1 MEAKTV
7 LVVEDED
14 FISGLIARALKKE
27 GHSVII
33 TSDYATS
40 IRVINSS
47 GIDLVVSDVMLPF
60 TGGLEI
66 LEHIKNSEKLKHIP
80 VILVTGM
87 DKDILFSSTVKAEA
101 ILLKPFDMGE
111 LVSAV
116 NTHLHKRQSSSQK

>member
-40 IRVINSS
+40 IKVINST
-47 GIDLVVSDVMLPF
+47 GIDLIVSDVMLPF

-66 LEHIKNSEKLKHIP
+66 LEHVKNSETLKEIP

-87 DKDILFSSTVKAEA
+87 DKDILFSSKVKAEA

-111 LVSAV
+111 LVSTV
-116 NTHLHKRQSSSQK
+116 NTHLLKREQSH

>member
-1 MEAKTV
+1 MEPKTI
-7 LVVEDED
+7 LVIDDED
-14 FISGLIARALKKE
+14 FISSLIARALKKE

-40 IRVINSS
+40 IKVID
-47 GIDLVVSDVMLPF
+47 GAVIDLVVSDIMLPF

-66 LEHIKNSEKLKHIP
+66 VEHIKNSNELKHIP

-87 DKDILFSSTVKAEA
+87 DKDILFSSKVKAEA

-111 LVSAV
+111 LVSVV
-116 NTHLHKRQSSSQK
+116 NSYLKQTEQMH